1 MSSVATSYPVPPELG
16 IDQATYIRWLRRKAA
31 AHVKRDRKR
40 CGYAITGEE
49 YRTLIHAAVCDHGTH
64 DYYTGDP
71 LDWSLVSTYSNEES
85 RAGRP
90 AYKLGFAA
98 LPTVDH
104 IPGEAGRYGFVICS
118 WRTNDAKSELT
129 REEFVELCR

>member
-1 MSSVATSYPVPPELG
+1 VRLCDHRGG
-16 IDQATYIRWLRRKAA
+16 IPQADPR
-31 AHVKRDRKR
+31 
-40 CGYAITGEE
+40 G
-49 YRTLIHAAVCDHGTH
+49 VCDHGTQ

-85 RAGRP
+85 PAGRT

-118 WRTNDAKSELT
+118 WRTNDAKSDLT
-129 REEFVELCR
+129 REEFVELCRKVIARADRVSSSP